1 MTRVEQLSDNR
12 QTKNFPQAPQNYPAG
27 NEGFPG
33 TWGKIGAGVDTAS
46 FLCLLG
52 RDLLPT
58 EICRDFAPC
67 GGVPFQDGGGVG
79 VGLKPAFGT
88 FDEVENGFVFGKA
101 FKFRFALLLLDP
113 ADGVSAVRIDGDS
126 AAFLLQQGK
135 AVYEGEKFADVV
147 RPFAIGTDAENL
159 LPCGQINS
167 PVFHVA
173 RIPATSGVDAEARA
187 ERSFDRRLS
196 SGGGRGAVPGLQIG
210 FVPVRKRRFRLFARL
225 ERFVFGARLLV
236 YLRFAG
242 GPVVIDAGN
251 DALPYYI
258 IFCFCHIAR
267 FKNEECKGTD
277 SPFNS
282 FLFLGKS
289 LRE

>member
-1 MTRVEQLSDNR
+1 M
-12 QTKNFPQAPQNYPAG
+12 
-27 NEGFPG
+27 
-33 TWGKIGAGVDTAS
+33 
-46 FLCLLG
+46 
-52 RDLLPT
+52 
-58 EICRDFAPC
+58 
-67 GGVPFQDGGGVG
+67 
-79 VGLKPAFGT
+79 GLEPAFGT
-88 FDEVENGFVFGKA
+88 FDEVENGFVFRKA

-113 ADGVSAVRIDGDS
+113 ADGVSAVRIDGDG
-126 AAFLLQQGK
+126 AALLLQQGK

-147 RPFAIGTDAENL
+147 RPFAIGADAENF
-159 LPCGQINS
+159 LPGGQINS

-187 ERSFDRRLS
+187 ERSFDHRLS
-196 SGGGRGAVPGLQIG
+196 SGGGRSAVSGLQIG
-210 FVPVRKRRFRLFARL
+210 FVPVCKRLLRLFARL
-225 ERFVFGARLLV
+225 ERFVFGARLLI

-242 GPVVIDAGN
+242 GPVVVDAGN

-267 FKNEECKGTD
+267 FENEECKGTD
-277 SPFNS
+277 SPSKS